1 MGNRRVRIAVVIVA
15 FAALGFAGNQIR
27 LANSALVEEQGGE
40 RDVTDRGWAVTLALA
55 ELRSAQQAYVADGQD
70 REYWTDQADA
80 RLETV
85 LQDIENLKQAA
96 GAGAL
101 GGIDEAIADIRA
113 LDENARELLGSDLP
127 LQASDEVINQGRDL
141 FTDAAVQVQAA
152 AQAER
157 AARDAAMADAR
168 STRSRMM
175 WLAAVVVGLAM
186 LVLAP
191 LNRSSEEDADEYEVQ
206 EATDLSLVSLDNAR
220 TPDGIDLS
228 EAGGGDAQAEAATA
242 PPAVGA
248 AAEEKTRAASVE
260 PAAPDLAATAALCT
274 DFGNLTD
281 RAQIPGL
288 LKRTAEL
295 MNARGIIVW
304 AHDESA
310 AALRPAMG
318 HGYAAGTLARFA
330 SIPLAED
337 NPTAA
342 AFTARRIQIV
352 RADDSDAGAL
362 AAPLMA
368 AERCI
373 GVLSAELRSGWE
385 SSDAVQA
392 TASIVAAQLAPLLPA
407 GTAAEPLPAA
417 TGTQDSESAEPLPAA
432 AGTHDSEGAEPPPIA
447 ATGTHDREGAKPP
460 PSSPGA

>member
-1 MGNRRVRIAVVIVA
+1 MGNRRVRITVVIVA
-15 FAALGFAGNQIR
+15 FAVLGFAGNQIR
-27 LANSALVEEQGGE
+27 LANRALAEEQGGA

-85 LQDIENLKQAA
+85 LQDVENLKQAA
-96 GAGAL
+96 DAGDL

-141 FTDAAVQVQAA
+141 FTDAAAQVQAA

-157 AARDAAMADAR
+157 ASRDEAMAAAR

-191 LNRSSEEDADEYEVQ
+191 LNRSSEEDAEEYEVQ

-220 TPDGIDLS
+220 TPDGVDLS
-228 EAGGGDAQAEAATA
+228 EAAGGEAKAGAATA
-242 PPAVGA
+242 PPAAGGA
-248 AAEEKTRAASVE
+248 AAEEKVRAVPVE
-260 PAAPDLAATAALCT
+260 PAAPDIAATAALCT

-295 MNARGIIVW
+295 MNARGLIVW

-318 HGYAAGTLARFA
+318 HGYAAGTLARFG
-330 SIPLAED
+330 SIPLTED

-407 GTAAEPLPAA
+407 GTAAEPLSAA
-417 TGTQDSESAEPLPAA
+417 AGTRDSEGAEPPPA
-432 AGTHDSEGAEPPPIA
+432 AGTHDSEGTEPPAA